1 MVQETTWSAFLI
13 KLSQP
18 IRTPETFQEY
28 RALPKSRQMELKDV
42 GGFVGGILSGPRRR
56 KDTAGERYLI
66 TLDAD
71 TIEPGGTQR
80 VLNAVSGLGCAY
92 AVYSTRSH
100 EGAAPRLRIVVP
112 LDEPCTAEEY
122 EPIATFANSQER
134 GVLMASSFGNS
145 ET

>member
-1 MVQETTWSAFLI
+1 MYYDKQIKIAAGGSRKAVSWTVQETTWSAFLI

-80 VLNAVSGLGCAY
+80 VLDRKS
-92 AVYSTRSH
+92 
-100 EGAAPRLRIVVP
+100 VV
-112 LDEPCTAEEY
+112 
-122 EPIATFANSQER
+122 
-134 GVLMASSFGNS
+134 
-145 ET
+145 